1 MSLEIRPLHHL
12 PVSIDAGG
20 AVPSP
25 AREIA
30 QAHGSLIVVTDSTLT
45 VVFEDVEDGWVQA
58 RIAEVPA
65 VITVGRDRD
74 EARSLVEDALREYI
88 RAIAGDAP
96 TDQVAGDVERV
107 RLSLRPSD

>member
-1 MSLEIRPLHHL
+1 VANSSL
-12 PVSIDAGG
+12 A
-20 AVPSP
+20 
-25 AREIA
+25 
-30 QAHGSLIVVTDSTLT
+30 
-45 VVFEDVEDGWVQA
+45 VVFEHVEEGWVQA
-58 RIAEVPA
+58 RIAEVPT

-96 TDQVAGDVERV
+96 MGQVPGDVERV

>member
-1 MSLEIRPLHHL
+1 MERCPL
-12 PVSIDAGG
+12 G
-20 AVPSP
+20 
-25 AREIA
+25 REIA

-88 RAIAGDAP
+88 RAIAGDEP
-96 TDQVAGDVERV
+96 KGQVAGDVERV